1 MGILDSILKK
11 KPAEVASEGADSGA
25 PAAESV
31 AAEPAPV
38 KAKSSAAQK
47 LIKVLDHLEKIILG
61 MVLVA
66 VAAISVMKVLA
77 AKKDSEE
84 LGKVDFEIRLSGK
97 MLANEG
103 PTNLVGLLKR
113 SKEKPD
119 AISLKGT
126 NHLVFNPRKWKEIT
140 LLNTGEKIIVIDSP
154 SEPLGVSALKVEA
167 IRSLSTRITPK
178 AFVGS
183 ANTIRY
189 EFALNDS
196 EFPERD
202 LLPTGAMR
210 TFIQTTNF
218 PPEFTSV
225 IKRGWLPNPKKEPQP
240 LHGFSSRQGAYY
252 LRQHPDWEIKVGFKA
267 ASPAAPVDINQAL
280 ARQDRMVPNVIFDLD
295 IVFGKAGGGYVTNSV
310 RQVSGAEISEIR
322 GYEADFSYNTKYTS
336 QPIQL
341 RKFREGR
348 RFVIDGEVFRIISIL
363 EDKVMLISDLA
374 FGGNGKIYDKPL
386 RPKVAPV
393 QPPAAAVV
401 PRVGP

>member
-11 KPAEVASEGADSGA
+11 KKAEGAPEGDDPG
-25 PAAESV
+25 V
-31 AAEPAPV
+31 AADPVAVEPAPV
-38 KAKSSAAQK
+38 KAKTSVAEK
-47 LIKVLDHLEKIILG
+47 LTKVLDHLEKIILVI
-61 MVLVA
+61 VLVA
-66 VAAISVMKVLA
+66 VAAISVMKFLSV
-77 AKKDSEE
+77 KKDSEE
-84 LGKVDFEIRLSGK
+84 LAKVDFEIRLAGK
-97 MLANEG
+97 ILANEG
-103 PTNLVGLLKR
+103 PTNLVELLKR

-140 LLNTGEKIIVIDSP
+140 LLDTREKIIVIDSP
-154 SEPLGVSALKVEA
+154 SEPLGISALKVEA
-167 IRSLSTRITPK
+167 IRSLSTRITPR

-196 EFPERD
+196 EFPARD
-202 LLPTGAMR
+202 LWPRPPLN

-240 LHGFSSRQGAYY
+240 IHGFTSRQGAYY
-252 LRQHPDWEIKVGFKA
+252 LRQHPEWEIKVGFKA
-267 ASPAAPVDINQAL
+267 ASPAAAADINQAL

-295 IVFGKAGGGYVTNSV
+295 IVFGKVGGGYVTNSV
-310 RQVSGAEISEIR
+310 RQVSGAEIKEVR
-322 GYEADFSYNTKYTS
+322 GYEADFSYKTKYTS

-341 RKFREGR
+341 RRFREGR

-363 EDKVMLISDLA
+363 EDKVMLISDLDFA
-374 FGGNGKIYDKPL
+374 GNGKIYDKFL
-386 RPKVAPV
+386 RPKVAPA

-401 PRVGP
+401 PGPGP